1 MDTKKPTV
9 YVAGF
14 PAQVDENQLLEAFVT
29 FGDILE
35 INIPH
40 EPHER
45 DEDVLNDLSAYST
58 LTSTATKHRG
68 YAFITFANPADA
80 QEAIDNYDLNELPA
94 YRGQGKFLKCSIAA
108 PNKYGTTGEKAV
120 WESEQ
125 WLQEHGA
132 GKGTPTAANGD
143 APAEA

>member
-1 MDTKKPTV
+1 MDTKKSTV

-45 DEDVLNDLSAYST
+45 ES
-58 LTSTATKHRG
+58 
-68 YAFITFANPADA
+68 
-80 QEAIDNYDLNELPA
+80 
-94 YRGQGKFLKCSIAA
+94 
-108 PNKYGTTGEKAV
+108 EKALS
-120 WESEQ
+120 W
-125 WLQEHGA
+125 
-132 GKGTPTAANGD
+132 TASWASRFEELRRAVLSLPSLAQHANVPSIE
-143 APAEA
+143 APWVRLHNVREPGRRSGGYR

>member
-1 MDTKKPTV
+1 MDTKKSTV

-45 DEDVLNDLSAYST
+45 ESRRGPAS
-58 LTSTATKHRG
+58 LTILRLRG
-68 YAFITFANPADA
+68 
-80 QEAIDNYDLNELPA
+80 
-94 YRGQGKFLKCSIAA
+94 
-108 PNKYGTTGEKAV
+108 
-120 WESEQ
+120 
-125 WLQEHGA
+125 
-132 GKGTPTAANGD
+132 
-143 APAEA
+143 